1 MTDRR
6 PLVLLLLIG
15 MCGSAMADGEYRIIE
30 MFFLPPKFYVGDL
43 VELRIGL
50 NIPPDA
56 EIAEPA
62 ETPNS
67 RWLWIEHVE
76 VAIQGNQEAEVR
88 LRFRSFQPGT
98 QLLPPIDLGDIVLQG
113 IRFSTSSLLDEEQ
126 IQKLRPFRSQVI
138 LPYTWLKV
146 GAMAL
151 AVLFLPILAYRGAV
165 WSSARVRMLRS
176 AGIRKRA
183 FLSSQESLQRLRRAA
198 ESVEAKVYYGRLSA
212 LVRRYLQARLGIGAE
227 TTTTNEM
234 AAVLCHAL
242 DSDRLIEELIELLRI
257 SDAVKFAG
265 RESQS
270 GEMIDMVDRTLTV
283 MRAVEEE
290 RARVES

>member
-1 MTDRR
+1 M
-6 PLVLLLLIG
+6 
-15 MCGSAMADGEYRIIE
+15 
-30 MFFLPPKFYVGDL
+30 
-43 VELRIGL
+43 
-50 NIPPDA
+50 
-56 EIAEPA
+56 
-62 ETPNS
+62 
-67 RWLWIEHVE
+67 
-76 VAIQGNQEAEVR
+76 
-88 LRFRSFQPGT
+88 
-98 QLLPPIDLGDIVLQG
+98 PPIDFGDIVLQG

-165 WSSARVRMLRS
+165 WSIARLRMLRS
-176 AGIRKRA
+176 AGTRKRA
-183 FLSSQESLQRLRRAA
+183 FLSSQESLERLRRAA
-198 ESVEAKVYYGRLSA
+198 ESVEAKTYYERLSI

-234 AAVLCHAL
+234 AAVLRHAL
-242 DSDRLIEELIELLRI
+242 GSDMLIAELIELLRV

-265 RESQS
+265 RASESD
-270 GEMIDMVDRTLTV
+270 EMIDVADRTLTA